1 MIVSRFIHCSRRALS
16 LLLVSAC
23 AITAAHAQTPSPST
37 LNSQP
42 STPLPATNRQPP
54 TANELRGMWVICDS
68 LESPASIHQV
78 IVTAKKY
85 GLNALFVQVRS
96 RGDAWYNSPYEP
108 RAEGLSHQP
117 REFDPLTQMV
127 AEGHKEGLEIHAWLN
142 TFITWSKSKRPRSS
156 QHVWN
161 AHPDWFSHDWH
172 GSLSTANTQDCEGVF
187 MQPSNPQV
195 QQHLFNVFTDVAS
208 RYDVDGIHFDY
219 VRYPNSTY
227 DFSPVTVA
235 RFNAYMQPQL
245 DAPLTQKL
253 DARLKH
259 DPKAYVH
266 AFGKEWETWRR
277 AQVTGL
283 VTRIS
288 QAVKANK
295 PWMQVSAAVFPD
307 GKDASEDRGQD
318 WMHWLRDGV
327 LDSVSLMAYNTS
339 TARIVEQTKRAVAIA
354 GDRKV
359 YTGIGAWRLSAHNVA
374 AKIARVR
381 QAGASGVNLFS
392 YDEVHNRRE
401 YLSTLSR
408 GVFAS
413 RSAPPR
419 MGWLPSRS
427 GSVNREGANP
437 EQPKTDAAQPDVKR

>member
-1 MIVSRFIHCSRRALS
+1 
-16 LLLVSAC
+16 
-23 AITAAHAQTPSPST
+23 
-37 LNSQP
+37 
-42 STPLPATNRQPP
+42 
-54 TANELRGMWVICDS
+54 MWVICDS

-96 RGDAWYNSPYEP
+96 RGDAWYNSSYEP
-108 RAEGLSHQP
+108 RAEGLSGQP
-117 REFDPLTQMV
+117 RSFDPLTQMV
-127 AEGHKEGLEIHAWLN
+127 AEGHEAGLEIHAWLN
-142 TFITWSKSKRPRSS
+142 TFITWSKPRRPRSP

-161 AHPDWFSHDWH
+161 AHPEWFSHDWH
-172 GSLSTANTQDCEGVF
+172 GRLSTANTEDCEGVF
-187 MQPSNPQV
+187 LQPSNPQV
-195 QQHLFNVFTDVAS
+195 QQHLFNVFTDVAA

-219 VRYPNSTY
+219 VRYPNTTY
-227 DFSPVTVA
+227 DFSGSTLA
-235 RFNAYMQPQL
+235 RFAAYMRTDT
-245 DAPLTQKL
+245 DAATIQKL

-266 AFGKEWETWRR
+266 AFGRQWEDWRR

-307 GKDASEDRGQD
+307 AKDASTDRGQD
-318 WMHWLRDGV
+318 WMAWLHEGV

-354 GDRKV
+354 GERKV
-359 YTGIGAWRLSAHNVA
+359 YTGIGAWRLSAHDVA
-374 AKIARVR
+374 AKIAKVR

-392 YDEVHNRRE
+392 YDEVHNRRQ

-419 MGWLPSRS
+419 MRWLPSRS
-427 GSVNREGANP
+427 GSVNRNGQNP
-437 EQPKTDAAQPDVKR
+437 EQSKPEQTKPEQTQP

>member
-1 MIVSRFIHCSRRALS
+1 
-16 LLLVSAC
+16 
-23 AITAAHAQTPSPST
+23 
-37 LNSQP
+37 
-42 STPLPATNRQPP
+42 
-54 TANELRGMWVICDS
+54 
-68 LESPASIHQV
+68 
-78 IVTAKKY
+78 
-85 GLNALFVQVRS
+85 
-96 RGDAWYNSPYEP
+96 
-108 RAEGLSHQP
+108 
-117 REFDPLTQMV
+117 
-127 AEGHKEGLEIHAWLN
+127 
-142 TFITWSKSKRPRSS
+142 
-156 QHVWN
+156 
-161 AHPDWFSHDWH
+161 
-172 GSLSTANTQDCEGVF
+172 

-195 QQHLFNVFTDVAS
+195 QQHLFNVFTEVAS

-227 DFSPVTVA
+227 DFSGATLA

-245 DAPLTQKL
+245 DSTVAQKL

-266 AFGKEWETWRR
+266 AFGREWETWRR

-318 WMHWLRDGV
+318 WMRWLHDGV

-354 GDRKV
+354 GERKV
-359 YTGIGAWRLSAHNVA
+359 YTGIGAWRLSAHDVA
-374 AKIARVR
+374 AKIAKVR

-392 YDEVHNRRE
+392 YDEVHNRHE
-401 YLSTLSR
+401 YLNTLSR
-408 GVFAS
+408 GVFVERDNAVKSTNFSGVATRDAPCCYAS
-413 RSAPPR
+413 TALAERDESRRCSVGIYALPAGSADCSTR
-419 MGWLPSRS
+419 RCG
-427 GSVNREGANP
+427 
-437 EQPKTDAAQPDVKR
+437 K